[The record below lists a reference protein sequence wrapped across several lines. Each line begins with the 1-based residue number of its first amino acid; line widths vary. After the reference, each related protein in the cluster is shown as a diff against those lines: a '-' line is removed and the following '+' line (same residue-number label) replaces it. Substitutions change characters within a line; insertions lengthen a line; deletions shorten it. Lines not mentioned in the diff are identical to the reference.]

1 MTEQD
6 KEIKVIFPPGVV
18 DHLVEE
24 FGYEEAQ
31 KIIDEITQA
40 AKDGSIM
47 KRGRELSDEEIEE
60 LGLDLVDLEDFDS
73 PQTKLH

>member
-1 MTEQD
+1 MTEND
-6 KEIKVIFPPGVV
+6 KELKVIFPPGVV

-24 FGYEEAQ
+24 FGYDEAQ

-40 AKDGSIM
+40 AKDGSLM
-47 KRGRELSDEEIEE
+47 ERGRELSEEEIEE
-60 LGLDLVDLEDFDS
+60 LGLDLIDLEDLDS